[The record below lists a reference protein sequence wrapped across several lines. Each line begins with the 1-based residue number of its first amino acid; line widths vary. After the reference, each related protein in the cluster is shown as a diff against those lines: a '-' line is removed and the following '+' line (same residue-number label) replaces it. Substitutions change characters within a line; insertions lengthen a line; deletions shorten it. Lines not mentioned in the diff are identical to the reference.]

1 MMLQRIRMSVKVQAV
16 IAAKV
21 LSPSP
26 PLTPTNTTILHCVR
40 TSLAVCPFTG
50 VRLIGPLVTRAARLG
65 DLDGERLAGLRAS
78 LMP

>member
-50 VRLIGPLVTRAARLG
+50 VRAIGTLVTLARLG
-65 DLDGERLAGLRAS
+65 DLDGERLAGPRAS